1 MSTPLLSPL
10 AGITVLDLTR
20 VLSGPLATM
29 TLGDLGADVI
39 KIERIDGGDDTRHIP
54 PYADGESHYFLSIN
68 RNKRSVAVDL
78 KSARGQEL
86 VRNLARR
93 ADVVVENF
101 RPGVAAAMGL
111 DYAGLSEEND
121 QLIYCSISGFGQ
133 TGPMAQMPAFDIVV
147 QALSGALSV
156 NGHPD
161 SEPVK
166 LGLPIGD
173 AAAGIYATI
182 GVLAALSARDRT
194 HRGTWIDVSML
205 DSIFGLFGHL
215 AGQYLVAGNSPTA
228 VGSGH
233 QNIAPYGAY
242 RAADGQIVIATLTP
256 TFWPRL
262 CRALGL
268 EEYENDSRFATND
281 LRVDNRKELTRLIEA
296 RLCEAGV
303 DEWSARFTAAGV
315 PHAPIRSVGQ
325 ALESAYSDGRSV
337 VRTIMHPAVGQVRIP
352 GPVIQFDGH
361 QTPVSC
367 PPLLGE
373 HTAEVLRD
381 LGGLSEASIDE
392 LFADRIVAGRRLGR
406 QEDPIPPG
414 TDVSPGRDITLMDM
428 EQA

>member
-1 MSTPLLSPL
+1 LTTPLVTPL

-20 VLSGPLATM
+20 VLSGPFATM

-54 PYADGESHYFLSIN
+54 PYVGGESHYFLSVN

-111 DYAGLSEEND
+111 DYARLSGEND

-133 TGPMAQMPAFDIVV
+133 SGPMAQLPAFDIVV

-161 SEPVK
+161 GEPVK

-173 AAAGIYATI
+173 AAAGVYAAI
-182 GVLAALSARDRT
+182 GVLAALTARDRT
-194 HRGTWIDVSML
+194 HRGAWIDVSML

-215 AGQYLVAGNSPTA
+215 AGQYLVAGTSPTP

-233 QNIAPYGAY
+233 QNIAPYGVY
-242 RAADGQIVIATLTP
+242 QAADGQIVIATLTP
-256 TFWPRL
+256 IFWPRL

-268 EEYENDSRFATND
+268 EDYQNDARFATND
-281 LRVDNRKELTRLIEA
+281 LRLDHRKELTRLIQA
-296 RLCEAGV
+296 RLSEAGV
-303 DEWSARFTAAGV
+303 DEWSARFTAEAV
-315 PHAPIRSVGQ
+315 PHAPIKTVGQ
-325 ALESAYSDGRSV
+325 ALESAYAEGRSV
-337 VRTIMHPAVGQVRIP
+337 VRTITHPAVGEVRIP
-352 GPVIQFDGH
+352 GPVIHFDGH
-361 QTPVSC
+361 QTPVSH
-367 PPLLGE
+367 PPVFGE
-373 HTAEVLRD
+373 HTAEVLRE
-381 LGGLSEASIDE
+381 LGGLSEASIEE
-392 LFADRIVAGRRLGR
+392 LFTDRIVAGERPER
-406 QEDPIPPG
+406 QEIPLPPQADATADG
-414 TDVSPGRDITLMDM
+414 EIALIDM